1 MKRNVKGFM
10 ALAIAGGLA
19 ISGLGGIPSVEA
31 SDGKTVINFYYW
43 DEGQKEGMDELISML
58 FFYTPDSFHWYIL
71 LYFSM
76 NA

>member
-31 SDGKTVINFYYW
+31 SDGKTFINFYYW
-43 DEGQKEGMDELISML
+43 D
-58 FFYTPDSFHWYIL
+58 
-71 LYFSM
+71 
-76 NA
+76 